1 MSKSS
6 QPPTASDESR
16 RQYLSRFILITC
28 ISLISFFPI
37 NILLPSFPAL
47 ATHFDTTSADI
58 ALSISVFTLAF
69 SISQLVVGPLSDKWG
84 RKEVL
89 LACISLSILG
99 AIGCVLAV
107 DYLTFMLFRT
117 VQALG
122 CGFFVLGHALVEDL
136 FEEQDRARVRLYYMT
151 LSGSFVAL
159 SPLIG
164 SWLQTL
170 FDWQGSFYGF
180 ALMALGMLIHAIFT
194 LPSKSASPHRVTLSI
209 IATLKAVADNHDFL
223 RYWWIASLA
232 FACYF
237 ALISVTPLIFMDA
250 LQLSQYQYALVL
262 MVYGIGY
269 LLGGVAAGLLQ
280 KRVPL
285 SRQINIGLG
294 LLCIAGVLL
303 ALTLNVDAITPV
315 TLLAPMLLS
324 ALAVTIVRPA
334 AITAAMSMFSSSA
347 GTAASAGNSI
357 MFLTAAIS
365 SAALAQ
371 TGKYLLVTIAIS
383 FILLSLLI
391 WLINAKIYAKRHP
404 MRST

>member
-1 MSKSS
+1 MSESTCS
-6 QPPTASDESR
+6 PPLSGDVK
-16 RQYLSRFILITC
+16 RQQLSRFILITC

-47 ATHFDTTSADI
+47 AATFDTPTADV
-58 ALSISVFTLAF
+58 ALSISLFTLVF
-69 SISQLVVGPLSDKWG
+69 SISQLVTGPLSDKWG

-89 LACISLSILG
+89 LGCISLSILG
-99 AIGCVLAV
+99 ALGCALAP
-107 DYLTFMLFRT
+107 DYLTFLLFRS
-117 VQALG
+117 VQAMG

-136 FEEQDRARVRLYYMT
+136 FDEQDRARVRLYYMT

-164 SWLQTL
+164 SWLQTT

-180 ALMALGMLIHAIFT
+180 ALMALGMLIHAFCI
-194 LPSKSASPHRVTLSI
+194 LPSKSASPHRAPVSI
-209 IATLKAVADNHDFL
+209 IGTLKAVAGNRDFL
-223 RYWWIASLA
+223 RYWWIAALV

-250 LQLSQYQYALVL
+250 LKLSEYQYALVL
-262 MVYGIGY
+262 MVYGVAY
-269 LLGGVAAGLLQ
+269 LLGGVAASFLQ
-280 KRVPL
+280 KHISL

-294 LLCIAGVLL
+294 LLGVVGVLL
-303 ALTLNVDAITPV
+303 TLIVSYEVITTV
-315 TLLAPMLLS
+315 TLLMPMLIS
-324 ALAVTIVRPA
+324 ALAVTLVRPA
-334 AITAAMSMFSSSA
+334 AISAAMLLYSSSA

-371 TGKYLLVTIAIS
+371 AGSHLLLTIAVS
-383 FILLSLLI
+383 FIVFSLWG
-391 WLINAKIYAKRHP
+391 WLTNVRVG
-404 MRST
+404 R

>member
-1 MSKSS
+1 MSESTYS
-6 QPPTASDESR
+6 PPLSGEIK
-16 RQYLSRFILITC
+16 RQQLSRFILITC

-47 ATHFDTTSADI
+47 AERFDTPIAEV
-58 ALSISVFTLAF
+58 ALSISLFTLVF
-69 SISQLVVGPLSDKWG
+69 SISQLITGPLSDKWG

-89 LACISLSILG
+89 LGCITLSILG
-99 AIGCVLAV
+99 ALGCALAT
-107 DYLTFMLFRT
+107 DYLTFLLFRS
-117 VQALG
+117 VQAMG

-164 SWLQTL
+164 SWLQTT

-180 ALMALGMLIHAIFT
+180 AVMALGMLIHALWI
-194 LPSKSASPHRVTLSI
+194 LPSKSASPHRTPVSI
-209 IATLKAVADNHDFL
+209 IGTLKAVARNRDFL
-223 RYWWIASLA
+223 RYWWIAALV

-250 LQLSQYQYALVL
+250 LKLSEYQYALVL
-262 MVYGIGY
+262 MVYGVAY
-269 LLGGVAAGLLQ
+269 LLGGVAASYLQ
-280 KRVPL
+280 KRISL

-294 LLCIAGVLL
+294 LLLVAGVLL
-303 ALTLNVDAITPV
+303 TLIVSLDAITPV
-315 TLLAPMLLS
+315 TLLIPMLIS
-324 ALAVTIVRPA
+324 ALAVTLVRPA
-334 AITAAMSMFSSSA
+334 AISAAMLLFSSSA

-357 MFLTAAIS
+357 MFLTAAVS

-371 TGKYLLVTIAIS
+371 TGSNLLITIALS
-383 FILLSLLI
+383 FIVFSLWG
-391 WLINAKIYAKRHP
+391 WLTNARTG
-404 MRST
+404 R

>member
-1 MSKSS
+1 MSESTYSPPLSS
-6 QPPTASDESR
+6 EIK
-16 RQYLSRFILITC
+16 RQQLSRFILITC

-47 ATHFDTTSADI
+47 AERFDTPTAEV
-58 ALSISVFTLAF
+58 ALSISLFTLVF
-69 SISQLVVGPLSDKWG
+69 SISQLITGPLSDKWG

-89 LACISLSILG
+89 LGCITLSILG
-99 AIGCVLAV
+99 ALGCALAT
-107 DYLTFMLFRT
+107 DYLTFLLFRS
-117 VQALG
+117 VQAMG

-164 SWLQTL
+164 SWLQTT

-180 ALMALGMLIHAIFT
+180 AVMALGMLIHALCI
-194 LPSKSASPHRVTLSI
+194 LPSKSASPHRTPVSI
-209 IATLKAVADNHDFL
+209 IGTLKAVARNRDFL
-223 RYWWIASLA
+223 RYWWIAALV

-250 LQLSQYQYALVL
+250 LKLSEYQYALVL
-262 MVYGIGY
+262 MVYGVAY
-269 LLGGVAAGLLQ
+269 LLGGVAASYLQ
-280 KRVPL
+280 KRISL

-294 LLCIAGVLL
+294 LLLVAGVLL
-303 ALTLNVDAITPV
+303 TLIVSLDAVTPV
-315 TLLAPMLLS
+315 TLLIPMLIS
-324 ALAVTIVRPA
+324 ALAVTLVRPA
-334 AITAAMSMFSSSA
+334 AISAAMLLFSSSA

-357 MFLTAAIS
+357 MFLTAAVS

-371 TGKYLLVTIAIS
+371 TGSNLLITIALS
-383 FILLSLLI
+383 FIVFSLWG
-391 WLINAKIYAKRHP
+391 WLTNARTG
-404 MRST
+404 R